1 MFLHRKR
8 ILSEEEKQRNAKDSE
23 GRATLQ
29 VTKVIVAKQR
39 NGETG
44 EFKVGYNATTTS
56 FEQVVQTADFIE
68 PTPPEKRG
76 YEKK

>member
-44 EFKVGYNATTTS
+44 EFKVGYNAQTTS

-68 PTPPEKRG
+68 PQAPEKRG